1 MTNPLI
7 FLIQVV
13 NARDRTGRLD
23 ALDFPCENFLWRLEP
38 AHANTAT
45 NGWEQRRGRMFT
57 NKALIVAAG
66 VLVVVGLGVGAIF
79 LQGAM
84 DQARQTSCNYGSAG
98 DSRCLAPYVAN
109 YGLSSDGEER
119 KVDLKKSKSSQ

>member
-1 MTNPLI
+1 
-7 FLIQVV
+7 
-13 NARDRTGRLD
+13 
-23 ALDFPCENFLWRLEP
+23 
-38 AHANTAT
+38 
-45 NGWEQRRGRMFT
+45 MFT

-66 VLVVVGLGVGAIF
+66 VVVVVGLGVGAVF

-109 YGLSSDGEER
+109 YGLSSSDSEER
-119 KVDLKKSKSSQ
+119 KVTLPAAAPQSPQPERPTSP